1 MKSSSRRAGI
11 RISVKEGK
19 GKEGGVRDKA
29 EARKLKRQEARRQKK
44 GLRGRRRRKDELQ
57 MKDRYRTGLN
67 VGTDKRLTRVQ
78 ERAGM
83 RRDQRRRGDQ
93 TVAWSSVGMTPS
105 GLVLLKRRTKDGRI
119 LFKKAP
125 GDKSHRRDRLEH
137 RGRDTRTPRW
147 RGKPHGK
154 TQGKHGTH
162 RLRQRKTGQRLHA
175 GQNQV
180 L

>member
-1 MKSSSRRAGI
+1 M
-11 RISVKEGK
+11 KEGK
-19 GKEGGVRDKA
+19 GKEEGVRDKA

-44 GLRGRRRRKDELQ
+44 GLRGRRRRKYEVK
-57 MKDRYRTGLN
+57 MKDRFRTGLN
-67 VGTDKRLTRVQ
+67 LGTDKRLTRVQ

-93 TVAWSSVGMTPS
+93 TVAWSTVGMTPS

-125 GDKSHRRDRLEH
+125 GDKSNKRDRLEH
-137 RGRDTRTPRW
+137 RDRDTRTPWW
-147 RGKPHGK
+147 RGIPHGI

-162 RLRQRKTGQRLHA
+162 RVKQRKTGQRLHA

>member
-1 MKSSSRRAGI
+1 MRTNPVS
-11 RISVKEGK
+11 
-19 GKEGGVRDKA
+19 
-29 EARKLKRQEARRQKK
+29 
-44 GLRGRRRRKDELQ
+44 RGRRRRKDDVK
-57 MKDRYRTGLN
+57 MKDRFRTGLN

-93 TVAWSSVGMTPS
+93 TVAWSTVGMTPS

-125 GDKSHRRDRLEH
+125 GDMSNKKDRFEH
-137 RGRDTRTPRW
+137 RDRDTRTPWW
-147 RGKPHGK
+147 RAIPHGK
-154 TQGKHGTH
+154 TQGKHGSH
-162 RLRQRKTGQRLHA
+162 RLRQRKTGQLLHA

-180 L
+180 I